1 MHINHP
7 PPGQATKTKWKATQE
22 EVSPQGGRTLYCL
35 GSTHLPMAWIRTPA
49 ITHGMTHGMTHHL
62 CGSCSATAADLLGIK
77 ESGGS
82 TKQNHRLHQRPT
94 LKVPCRPFKETSLI
108 AQLMEHGK
116 KPAHLW
122 TDPRPLLSNLDHLQI
137 TCKGCKSLRLI
148 GIESF
153 QNKQTSTF
161 LSRSISLCQSV
172 YWR

>member
-116 KPAHLW
+116 NLFTSGLTPGPFFPTW
-122 TDPRPLLSNLDHLQI
+122 T
-137 TCKGCKSLRLI
+137 TCKLLAKGVK
-148 GIESF
+148 
-153 QNKQTSTF
+153 
-161 LSRSISLCQSV
+161 V
-172 YWR
+172 YA